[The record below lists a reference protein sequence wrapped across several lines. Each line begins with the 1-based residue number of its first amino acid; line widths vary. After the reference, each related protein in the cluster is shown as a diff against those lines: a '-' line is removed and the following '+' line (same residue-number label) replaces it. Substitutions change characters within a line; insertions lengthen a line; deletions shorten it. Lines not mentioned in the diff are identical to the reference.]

1 MGPCGKKQ
9 CWGAACLALL
19 LCWASQAWAG
29 VDLGQARR
37 LEMAGNYA
45 EAADI
50 YASAA
55 EEFPLISVLG
65 NSRCRE
71 AQGEVQ
77 EAEQLLLA
85 ALESQQDNDGAIAS
99 TAAYLASL
107 QFDQGRYDEA
117 AKHIEIALDRNSD
130 ELLAHWIKGEFARV
144 SGRLEEADSEYRWLV
159 DYYNGH
165 EVREADDL
173 RVIGLGA
180 AQFARWNRQ
189 SDQFTFLVSNLF
201 PDALQTQDDY
211 WPSHYE
217 TGVLFLE
224 KYNQAEAQ
232 KSLDAALKINPSAAE
247 VHAARAELHLQNYNL
262 DQAET
267 SIERALQCNPRLLSA
282 HQLKADLLMA
292 NFQVSEAAEALEA
305 ALEYN
310 PVAEETLGRLA
321 ATYLVLDGYQA
332 DLSGTRAGRIID
344 EVIERNAHAGRFFL
358 VLARQLEARRKFDAA
373 ERFFQEALDRLPQLI
388 GPRSGL
394 GLMYMRIGRED
405 QARELFNEAFEIDP
419 FNVRVSNMLKVL
431 EVLDEYSTLET
442 KHFVIRYDAEK
453 DSILARYM
461 GRYLEEIYPELCE
474 QLGYEPAEK
483 SLFEIFN
490 TARNTNGH
498 GWFSARMVGLPYVGT
513 VGACAGTMVALTSPN
528 DAQQTFN
535 WAQVVKHE
543 FVHVINLQQTQFNI
557 PHWYT
562 EALAVWNEGYP
573 RSEAW
578 NEMLA
583 ERVPRGDVFTLKNLN
598 LGFIR
603 PKTGLD
609 WQMAYCQAELYADY
623 MLETYGETAFA
634 QLLTAFTTCIS
645 NEDAI
650 RQAFDVSLEEFE
662 QGYTQY
668 VNEIVNGLSASSPT
682 KQLSQKELRELLAKE
697 PQSPQALSQLAVMH
711 LSRREYP
718 QARRLAQ
725 QVLDAQPQ
733 HQLANY
739 VIARLHL
746 VTGEGRRAIEVLTAS
761 LDEQAP
767 QENSLAL
774 LAALMIKANKLDEAA
789 RLYRLG
795 RDYQPANPRWLK
807 GLARVYLQTNDEENL
822 VGLLEEMTL
831 LDADD
836 EQIRVKLAQLAADRG
851 DDQQAKHWAWQAIY
865 ANVLNEDA
873 HRIAAEVALRTEDH
887 ETAGEELVTLVDLRP
902 NDPKWHEQ
910 LATLCINAPQPERIR
925 EVLEQLLDRGGDY
938 RSAARILLR
947 FEL

>member
-1 MGPCGKKQ
+1 MCS
-9 CWGAACLALL
+9 AAQI
-19 LCWASQAWAG
+19 WAA

-37 LEMAGNYA
+37 LELVGNYA

-50 YASAA
+50 YATAA

-65 NSRCRE
+65 NSRCQ
-71 AQGEVQ
+71 AAIGEVQ
-77 EAEQLLLA
+77 QAEQLLQA
-85 ALESQQDNDGAIAS
+85 ALEPLQDDDQAIAKVS
-99 TAAYLASL
+99 ARLAKL
-107 QFDQGRYDEA
+107 QFEQGRYDEA
-117 AKHIEIALDRNSD
+117 AKQIDNAVQRDSD
-130 ELLAHWIKGEFARV
+130 ELLAHWIKGELARV
-144 SGRLEEADSEYRWLV
+144 TGQLDEANSEYQWLV
-159 DYYNGH
+159 DYYNDH
-165 EVREADDL
+165 DVRDPDDL

-189 SDQFTFLVSNLF
+189 SDQFTFLVSDLF
-201 PDALQTQDDY
+201 PAALETEENY

-217 TGVLFLE
+217 SGVLFLE

-232 KSLDAALKINPSAAE
+232 KSLDAALKINPNAAE
-247 VHAARAELHLQNYNL
+247 IHAARAALHLQNYNL

-267 SIERALQCNPRLLSA
+267 AIDRALQCNPKLLQA

-292 NFQVSEAAEALEA
+292 NFEVSEAAEALEA
-305 ALEYN
+305 AIEYN
-310 PVAEETLGRLA
+310 PASEETLGRLA
-321 ATYLVLDGYQA
+321 ATYLVLDGYKA
-332 DLSGTRAGRIID
+332 DLSGTRAGNLID
-344 EVIERNAHAGRFFL
+344 EVVDRNAHAGPFFL
-358 VLARQLEARRKFDAA
+358 ILAEQLEARRKFDAA
-373 ERFFQEALDRLPQLI
+373 ERFFREALDRLPQLI

-405 QARELFNEAFEIDP
+405 QARELFDEAFEVDP

-431 EVLDEYSTLET
+431 EVLDEYTTLET
-442 KHFVIRYDAEK
+442 DHFLIRYDPAK

-461 GRYLEEIYPELCE
+461 GRYLEELYPGLCD

-483 SLFEIFN
+483 SLFEIFS

-498 GWFSARMVGLPYVGT
+498 GWFSARMIGLPYVGT
-513 VGACAGTMVALTSPN
+513 VGACAGTMVALASPN
-528 DAQQTFN
+528 DAKQTFN

-557 PHWYT
+557 PHWFT

-573 RSEAW
+573 RSESW

-583 ERVPRGDVFTLKNLN
+583 ERVPRGDVFTLENLN

-603 PKTGLD
+603 PKSGLD

-634 QLLTAFTTCIS
+634 KLLTAFTTCIS
-645 NEDAI
+645 NEEAI
-650 RQAFDVSLEEFE
+650 RQAFDVPLEEFE
-662 QGYTQY
+662 RGYTQY
-668 VNEIVNGLSASSPT
+668 VNEIVDGLSSSSSA
-682 KQLSQKELRELLAKE
+682 KQLSQKELRELLAKD
-697 PQSPQALSQLAVMH
+697 PQNPEALSQLAVIH
-711 LSRREYP
+711 ISRREYP
-718 QARRLAQ
+718 QARRLAE
-725 QVLDAQPQ
+725 QVLKENPQ

-739 VIARLHL
+739 VIARLYL
-746 VTGEGRRAIEVLTAS
+746 VTGEGRRAIEVLTTS

-774 LAALMIKANKLDEAA
+774 LAALMIKAKDFDEAA
-789 RLYRLG
+789 RLYSLG
-795 RDYQPANPRWLK
+795 REYQPANPRWLK
-807 GLARVYLQTNDEENL
+807 GLARVYLGTNDEENL

-836 EQIRVKLAQLAADRG
+836 AQIRVKLAQMAADRG
-851 DDQQAKHWAWQAIY
+851 DDQQAAHWAWQAIY

-873 HRIAAEVALRTEDH
+873 HRIAAEVALRTEDY

-902 NDPKWHEQ
+902 DDPQWHEQ
-910 LATLCINAPQPERIR
+910 LVALCMNAPQPEQIR
-925 EVLEQLLDRGGDY
+925 KELETLVDRGGDY
-938 RSAARILLR
+938 RGAAKILLR